1 MSISAVQSTEV
12 ANWEPFAQKN
22 SLPGAEPTSNQ
33 SSGAYKVNISD
44 EGRAMAEKAKIEYG
58 GQVKNEPPPPGSSM
72 INSDKEIMYIPE
84 EYHDLFPDTLVLAKI
99 GAPTYTGRKLNQE
112 EIKNQNEYVGLLAQ
126 FYREER
132 NAMGIQSNEDYLSQ
146 TRSNDR
152 LKDEIYQ
159 AVRERLAADS
169 RAMELRQKLEMP
181 IF

>member
-1 MSISAVQSTEV
+1 MSISAVQSAEV
-12 ANWEPFAQKN
+12 ANWEPFAQKT
-22 SLPGAEPTSNQ
+22 SMPVAEPTSNQ
-33 SSGAYKVNISD
+33 SSGAYNVNISD
-44 EGRAMAEKAKIEYG
+44 EGRAMAGKAEIEYG
-58 GQVKNEPPPPGSSM
+58 GQENEFPPPGSSV
-72 INSDKEIMYIPE
+72 NDSDEELMYLPE
-84 EYHDLFPDTLVLAKI
+84 AYHDLLPDTVIVVKI
-99 GAPTYTGRKLNQE
+99 GALTRPDPQLTPE
-112 EIKNQNEYVGLLAQ
+112 EAKNQNEYVALLAQ

-181 IF
+181 IY